1 MQARRT
7 RRKAPPASLDMT
19 NTKKFQPAFT
29 VVKARQSAT
38 TDFDDT
44 DFEYSESDDESPR
57 MSMGSFG
64 YDSVS
69 SASTPELPTPD
80 HAPREPFA
88 YYRKSTQGPSG
99 PHLFRSS
106 IVSTSSVPST
116 EIDLYFERSP
126 RRSEFQSDLDTPQF
140 PPSDVETPL
149 PTDVETLYT
158 GSNIGSA
165 RFPRSNLGTPYY
177 PPSDVE
183 APQYTGSSVASSQ
196 FSRSKLGTSHYPASD
211 IEAPPY
217 TGSSVGSSRFPRSN
231 HGASHYPASDIEA
244 PQYTG
249 SSVASSRSQF
259 PRSNFGA
266 SHYPE
271 SDSDAPQHTGSS
283 IGGTQFPMS
292 DVGTSHYIPSDFEAP
307 QHTGSSVGSSQ
318 FPRSNFEAPQH
329 TGSSVGSSQFPRS
342 NFDAPQ
348 HTGSSIGSTQ
358 IPGSDVSSS
367 RRYAFSPCTPQA
379 YKTVHPDVSQVEESE
394 IRGWAPSQ
402 VAHWMHIA
410 GYDESVI
417 DRFIINDIAGNVLLN
432 LRADDLKELGIQSFG
447 KRHQLMASIDH
458 LRNTMLKSPPSRDR
472 EPSLD
477 RESSRRQS
485 YAASVS
491 PTGEVI
497 SRQPNGNQLTETEAV
512 SIVGIEQ
519 VLPKP
524 HNCSKGESCPKYR
537 RYKRQMEK
545 LAAEYPDAVLVP
557 GQSIVTGNPGNPE
570 TAQNMLRPKS
580 DTEPSVV
587 ASSDVLGVVTPRLSE
602 EALNEIRK
610 LDPQEKMRQFFSY
623 QHLEHSSDSD
633 SDSDSESD
641 ISPAPPVPPKVAP
654 NVAAPFLPPPA
665 TRTNNMTA
673 NLRSLPKLVIPTD
686 SDSDDLTTAVTAQ
699 RTITPSMASRMYG
712 SPTVVQE
719 YGPFSNA
726 RNMPPVDYYR
736 QGTPF
741 TEVDVPVT
749 AQMDGPIARETS
761 QSVPPDM
768 RYGNFMRARY
778 PGPISRSPSVRAHPG
793 MALRRVKEDK
803 PLTPIDDP
811 ADLKRSPRIGHKT
824 GNNSVVANLD
834 PDVTR
839 SGYMRKRKPARF
851 LRHDWQEAHFT
862 LRGTNLAMHR
872 DEYAALRRS
881 RALDEIDVEDYAVAC
896 SALASSSKLTAAF
909 KKSILRNGNNPGKGD
924 AAFTF
929 SLVPASKENEKKML
943 FGNKDIKSHHFA
955 VRTRDERIDWMRDM
969 MLAKALK
976 KGRDDGYEMR
986 PEGNFI

>member
-1 MQARRT
+1 MDTRRT

-80 HAPREPFA
+80 HAPRGPFD

-106 IVSTSSVPST
+106 IASASSVPST

-126 RRSEFQSDLDTPQF
+126 RRSQFQSDLDTPQF

-158 GSNIGSA
+158 GSNLGSA
-165 RFPRSNLGTPYY
+165 RFPRSHLGTPYY
-177 PPSDVE
+177 PPSDSE
-183 APQYTGSSVASSQ
+183 APPYTGSSVASSQ
-196 FSRSKLGTSHYPASD
+196 FSRSKLGTSC
-211 IEAPPY
+211 
-217 TGSSVGSSRFPRSN
+217 
-231 HGASHYPASDIEA
+231 YPASDIEA

-249 SSVASSRSQF
+249 SSVASSQF
-259 PRSNFGA
+259 PRSNFGN
-266 SHYPE
+266 SHYPA
-271 SDSDAPQHTGSS
+271 SDLDVPQHTGSS
-283 IGGTQFPMS
+283 IGGKQFPRS
-292 DVGTSHYIPSDFEAP
+292 DVGTPNYPPSDIEAP
-307 QHTGSSVGSSQ
+307 QYTGSSVASSQ
-318 FPRSNFEAPQH
+318 FSKSNFAAPQY
-329 TGSSVGSSQFPRS
+329 SASDFE
-342 NFDAPQ
+342 APQ

-358 IPGSDVSSS
+358 FPRSDVSSS
-367 RRYAFSPCTPQA
+367 RKYAFSPCTPEA
-379 YKTVHPDVSQVEESE
+379 YRTVHPDVSQVEESE
-394 IRGWAPSQ
+394 IRGWSPSQ

-458 LRNTMLKSPPSRDR
+458 LRNTMMKDQRPRDR
-472 EPSLD
+472 DLSMD
-477 RESSRRQS
+477 RESSRNGDLPRRQS
-485 YAASVS
+485 YTASIS

-497 SRQPNGNQLTETEAV
+497 SREPNGNQLTETEAV

-524 HNCSKGESCPKYR
+524 HNCSKGEGCPKYR
-537 RYKRQMEK
+537 RYMRQMEK
-545 LAAEYPDAVLVP
+545 LAAEYPDAILVP
-557 GQSIVTGNPGNPE
+557 GQSIVTGNPGNPQ
-570 TAQNMLRPKS
+570 TAPNMLRPKS

-610 LDPQEKMRQFFSY
+610 LDPQEKMRQYFSY

-633 SDSDSESD
+633 SDSDSD
-641 ISPAPPVPPKVAP
+641 TSPAPAVPPKVAP
-654 NVAAPFLPPPA
+654 NEAGPILPPPA

-686 SDSDDLTTAVTAQ
+686 SDSDDLTTAVTTQ
-699 RTITPSMASRMYG
+699 RTITPSMASQMYG

-726 RNMPPVDYYR
+726 RNIPPADYYR

-768 RYGNFMRARY
+768 RYGNVMRARY

-793 MALRRVKEDK
+793 MALRRVKENK

-811 ADLKRSPRIGHKT
+811 ADLKRSPRIGCKT
-824 GNNSVVANLD
+824 GNNSSVAKLD

-839 SGYMRKRKPARF
+839 SGYMKKRKPARF

-881 RALDEIDVEDYAVAC
+881 RALEEIDVEEYAVAC

-976 KGRDDGYEMR
+976 KGREDGYEMR

>member
-1 MQARRT
+1 METRRT

-19 NTKKFQPAFT
+19 NTKRFQPALT
-29 VVKARQSAT
+29 AVKARQSAT
-38 TDFDDT
+38 TEFDDT
-44 DFEYSESDDESPR
+44 DFEFSESDEESPR

-80 HAPREPFA
+80 HDTREPFA

-106 IVSTSSVPST
+106 IASSRSVPST

-126 RRSEFQSDLDTPQF
+126 MQSQFQSELETPQF
-140 PPSDVETPL
+140 PMSDVETPL
-149 PTDVETLYT
+149 PKDTETLYT

-165 RFPRSNLGTPYY
+165 KFPRSNLSTPHY
-177 PPSDVE
+177 PPSDIE
-183 APQYTGSSVASSQ
+183 AAQRTGSSIGA
-196 FSRSKLGTSHYPASD
+196 A
-211 IEAPPY
+211 
-217 TGSSVGSSRFPRSN
+217 RFPRSEV
-231 HGASHYPASDIEA
+231 GASYYSASNIEA

-249 SSVASSRSQF
+249 SSVPSSQFSRSNVGT
-259 PRSNFGA
+259 P
-266 SHYPE
+266 HYPP
-271 SDSDAPQHTGSS
+271 SDIEAPHYTGSS
-283 IGGTQFPMS
+283 MASSQFSRSNLAS
-292 DVGTSHYIPSDFEAP
+292 DVEAS
-307 QHTGSSVGSSQ
+307 QYTGSSLASSQ
-318 FPRSNFEAPQH
+318 FSRSNVGTPRYPASDVEAAQY
-329 TGSSVGSSQFPRS
+329 TASSLASSQFSRSNLGTPQFPPS

-348 HTGSSIGSTQ
+348 HTGSSIGSSQ
-358 IPGSDVSSS
+358 FPKSEASSS
-367 RRYAFSPCTPQA
+367 RRYAFSPCTPEA
-379 YKTVHPDVSQVEESE
+379 YRTVHPDVSQVEESE
-394 IRGWAPSQ
+394 IRAWAPSQ

-417 DRFIINDIAGNVLLN
+417 DAFIINDITGNVLLN
-432 LRADDLKELGIQSFG
+432 LRGDDLKELGIQSFG

-458 LRNTMLKSPPSRDR
+458 LRNTMMKKPPSRNR
-472 EPSLD
+472 GSPSPT
-477 RESSRRQS
+477 RRS
-485 YAASVS
+485 YTASVS

-497 SRQPNGNQLTETEAV
+497 SRGPNGNQLTEAEAV

-537 RYKRQMEK
+537 KYMRQMEK
-545 LAAEYPDAVLVP
+545 LAAEFPDAVLVP
-557 GQSIVTGNPGNPE
+557 GKSIITGNPGNPE
-570 TAQNMLRPKS
+570 TAKNMLRPKS

-587 ASSDVLGVVTPRLSE
+587 ASSDVLGPQSTPRLSE
-602 EALNEIRK
+602 EALSEIRK

-623 QHLEHSSDSD
+623 QHIEHH
-633 SDSDSESD
+633 SDSDSESETEAV
-641 ISPAPPVPPKVAP
+641 PAPPVPAKVPPESAP
-654 NVAAPFLPPPA
+654 MLPPPA
-665 TRTNNMTA
+665 SLPNNVAA
-673 NLRSLPKLVIPTD
+673 NLRNLPKLVIPTD
-686 SDSDDLTTAVTAQ
+686 SDSDELTTAVTTQ
-699 RTITPSMASRMYG
+699 RTITPSMVSQMYG

-726 RNMPPVDYYR
+726 RNMPPAECYR

-741 TEVDVPVT
+741 SEMDVPVT
-749 AQMDGPIARETS
+749 AEMEGPIARETS

-768 RYGNFMRARY
+768 RYGNMMRARHLK
-778 PGPISRSPSVRAHPG
+778 PISRSPSARAHPG
-793 MALRRVKEDK
+793 MPLRRVREGK

-811 ADLKRSPRIGHKT
+811 ADLHRSPRIGHKT
-824 GNNSVVANLD
+824 GKNTSVASAD
-834 PDVTR
+834 PSVTR
-839 SGYMRKRKPARF
+839 SGYMKKRKPARF
-851 LRHDWQEAHFT
+851 LRHDWQEGHFT

-872 DEYAALRRS
+872 DELSALRRS
-881 RALDEIDVEDYAVAC
+881 RALEEIDVDEYAVAC

-909 KKSILRNGNNPGKGD
+909 KKSLLRNGNHPAKD
-924 AAFTF
+924 ATAFTF

-955 VRTRDERIDWMRDM
+955 VKTRDERIDWMRDM

-976 KGRDDGYEMR
+976 KGREDGYEMK